1 MVQKGFDVE
10 TELTLSIGGFPPL
23 SARGCTQTLSLPEA
37 KFARTLCG
45 RLICTGPRTQKYK
58 TIIEGSDKRVLTTD
72 SFITP
77 GIEIEVGCIQR
88 VWQRVLKGPFK
99 LSRDFVPHS
108 LYFESE
114 GCKGPLSTCYAP
126 QEGFVSYRPHLK
138 MALSSCR
145 LFTDEW
151 NLTTKWSIE
160 LEEI

>member
-1 MVQKGFDVE
+1 MVQKGFHME
-10 TELTLSIGGFPPL
+10 TELTLSLGGFPPL
-23 SARGCTQTLSLPEA
+23 SARGCTQTLSLQEA

-45 RLICTGPRTQKYK
+45 RLICTGPRVQKYK
-58 TIIEGSDKRVLTTD
+58 TLIEGSDQRVLATD

-77 GIEIEVGCIQR
+77 GIEIELGCIQR
-88 VWQRVLKGPFK
+88 VWQKVLKGSFK

-108 LYFESE
+108 LYFESVGHKE
-114 GCKGPLSTCYAP
+114 SLPSCYAP
-126 QEGFVSYRPHLK
+126 EDGFVSYRPRLK

-151 NLTTKWSIE
+151 TMKTKWSIE